1 MSVHQESLEM
11 PKPIERAEE
20 APELEYRAVSHDSLS
35 MFLAA
40 IGGAILGML
49 LTLLIL
55 ALINGGTLSF
65 SGGERLSVFETKL
78 QAVDRNVDAVSH
90 NVDAVSQQAAQ
101 LNDQLSS
108 VETALR
114 SEIATQG
121 ANVST
126 MGQAI
131 TELDKTRAQFNTFIG
146 ALSEAMTSINKSNAP
161 AESAAPAQP
170 AAACVEC

>member
-11 PKPIERAEE
+11 SKPEERTET

-65 SGGERLSVFETKL
+65 TGGERLAVFTHGLGLAGLRERGAGGKCSN
-78 QAVDRNVDAVSH
+78 QRCKKN
-90 NVDAVSQQAAQ
+90 
-101 LNDQLSS
+101 
-108 VETALR
+108 ALHYFPP
-114 SEIATQG
+114 I
-121 ANVST
+121 
-126 MGQAI
+126 I
-131 TELDKTRAQFNTFIG
+131 W
-146 ALSEAMTSINKSNAP
+146 
-161 AESAAPAQP
+161 
-170 AAACVEC
+170 